1 MASEKE
7 YLKLWLRF
15 DDASD
20 PWKDSSPEQVP
31 STNWYVQNE
40 LSLVDNNLL
49 GGKALYCS
57 DSNYNRL
64 HALNTC
70 KMGGQSFTVDFYELM
85 VSTDNGRGSFMA
97 DALDYQHYDQSNS
110 RGNGIFLYGKMSLS
124 DGGNTATLMLNGD
137 HNMVRNS
144 WTGFSAGVW
153 YHVAFVYN
161 HPLQTYKVYVNGVC
175 KSTVAVGF
183 NERSDVYIKLGAGDA
198 STNSRTNIYFDE
210 VRYYDGLM
218 KYWDDFDPPTKQD
231 YAELYNTI
239 WEPEEQTYTTTIEVK
254 HYWNIPLH
262 QMEMFKEL
270 MTIQTEKAM
279 DEKIAQIGS

>member
-15 DDASD
+15 DDVSD

-31 STNWYVQNE
+31 NTNWYVQNE
-40 LSLVDNNLL
+40 LSLVDNSLL

-64 HALNTC
+64 CALNTC

-85 VSTDNGRGSFMA
+85 VSTNNNRAGFFA
-97 DALDYQHYDQSNS
+97 NALDYQHYAASYS
-110 RGNGIFLYGKMSLS
+110 RGTGIYFYCQAGVDS
-124 DGGNTATLMLNGD
+124 GNTANLMING
-137 HNMVRNS
+137 NENYVRNS

-153 YHVAFVYN
+153 YHVAFAYN
-161 HPLQTYKVYVNGVC
+161 HPLQTYKAYVNGVC
-175 KSTVAVGF
+175 KTTMQANF
-183 NERSDVYIKLGAGDA
+183 NERSDVYIKLGPSDYAT
-198 STNSRTNIYFDE
+198 SSRTNIYIDE
-210 VRYYDGLM
+210 VRYYDGLL
-218 KYWDDFDPPTKQD
+218 KYWDDFTPPTRQD
-231 YAELYNTI
+231 YTELYNAI
-239 WEPEEQTYTTTIEVK
+239 WEPEEQTYTTTINVN

-270 MTIQTEKAM
+270 MTIQTEKTM